1 MSNSKYFGIWLGREN
16 KYTVNDQIIQNIKKN
31 KKVGKVKKIYMSGKN
46 VKNVQKIV
54 KN

>member
-16 KYTVNDQIIQNIKKN
+16 KYTVNDQIIQNINK